1 MADRRPLVI
10 VNGQVSELP
19 AGDRVAGVEGVTTWM
34 EPVTAINEGGDPE
47 LVFTSEGD
55 IVMAEAS

>member
-19 AGDRVAGVEGVTTWM
+19 AGDRVAGVEGVTSWK
-34 EPVTAINEGGDPE
+34 EPVTVFNDGSPE
-47 LVFTSEGD
+47 LVFISDGD
-55 IVMAEAS
+55 VMMAEVS